1 MRARVPEGCANS
13 ICQAANRRRYMLKR
27 AFVSSIICAGAAIAA
42 GCGNAE
48 PANTRAVMPTSLSE
62 VPAVQLN
69 YRYEPDVPEPEVAP
83 AAADAELQPAV
94 RAHFEGERPGELLD
108 RTLTS
113 PDGARV
119 LAIYHKETDLPAE
132 FRLDMYGS
140 DGRMIQK
147 ITADTMAVHFPD
159 TIVWSPDST
168 HLAFVAM
175 IRGAQGENPDGT
187 LDTEPTPTP
196 GAEVPADANAN
207 TDANL
212 ADPEA
217 NAMAI
222 PAEPDPLAEPT
233 PTAPLGVLTFRTE
246 QIYLCN
252 ADGGALRPL
261 TQNEGLIYFYY
272 AWSPDSTMLAA
283 LAATAREWQ
292 YLERRAQEEG
302 QIFIPV
308 GRPRIVER
316 NGRERRL
323 DDGMTAVQPVWSPDS
338 AKVAAGYDTQVRVYD
353 AVGAV
358 PTQAAVPL
366 RNALLLSSQA
376 FDMSQQQQLGADNA
390 ADANAQ
396 PPQPTTLPD
405 PATLVSFNPIVGLE
419 WTSPDI
425 LYFQTAFIRRMQNE
439 ADSVS
444 SFPRWH
450 RLIFSPQPPAGQPQQ
465 PAN

>member
-1 MRARVPEGCANS
+1 
-13 ICQAANRRRYMLKR
+13 MLRKYP
-27 AFVSSIICAGAAIAA
+27 AFLMIAA
-42 GCGNAE
+42 AALAAACGEAE
-48 PANTRAVMPTSLSE
+48 PANTRSAAMPGSLAE
-62 VPAVQLN
+62 VPAVSLN
-69 YRYEPDVPEPEVAP
+69 YRYEADVPEPEITAVAS
-83 AAADAELQPAV
+83 DAELHPAV

-119 LAIYHKETDLPAE
+119 LAIYHQGIDLPAE

-140 DGRMIQK
+140 DGRLIQK

-159 TIVWSPDST
+159 TIVWSPDSA

-187 LDTEPTPTP
+187 LQTEPSPSP
-196 GAEVPADANAN
+196 LPEGGAVPEGEAN
-207 TDANL
+207 T

-233 PTAPLGVLTFRTE
+233 PTAPLGVLTFRSE

-272 AWSPDSTMLAA
+272 AWSPDSSMLAA

-292 YLERRAQEEG
+292 YLERRAMEEG
-302 QIFIPV
+302 QIFVPV
-308 GRPRIVER
+308 GRPRVVER

-323 DDGMTAVQPVWSPDS
+323 DDGMTAVRPVWSPDS
-338 AKVAAGYDTQVRVYD
+338 AKVAAGYDTQIRVYD
-353 AVGAV
+353 AVGAL

-376 FDMSQQQQLGADNA
+376 YDMKQQQPLGAENTT
-390 ADANAQ
+390 ADGNVQ
-396 PPQPTTLPD
+396 TPPATTLPD

-419 WTSPDI
+419 WTSPEI

-439 ADSVS
+439 VDSVS

-450 RLIFSPQPPAGQPQQ
+450 RLIFSPQPPPSQ